1 MKIMKTITAV
11 TLSAAIVPALALST
25 AAFAQSSD
33 DGMQTGDQQRSSEQQ
48 GSGEEQWSSEQES
61 ASEQQ
66 RSGMKQS
73 SGEKYMS
80 GKPAGGS
87 YADELIGQ
95 TVKHRGSGEEIG
107 EIQDLVIGKD
117 GNVAGVVLSTGSFLG
132 LGGQKVGLAWDQLQQ
147 SEEDNE
153 SVFYVDMD
161 EETLRNAPEFKS
173 EQEE

>member
-1 MKIMKTITAV
+1 METRR
-11 TLSAAIVPALALST
+11 TLLVDAFTDEPLA
-25 AAFAQSSD
+25 
-33 DGMQTGDQQRSSEQQ
+33 
-48 GSGEEQWSSEQES
+48 
-61 ASEQQ
+61 
-66 RSGMKQS
+66 
-73 SGEKYMS
+73 
-80 GKPAGGS
+80 
-87 YADELIGQ
+87 
-95 TVKHRGSGEEIG
+95 
-107 EIQDLVIGKD
+107 